1 MCTMQSWRR
10 GQWCLRHGVRSAEE
24 TGKIAQE
31 SRPATDS
38 DGHDHGGFCLRALG
52 TCREITC

>member
-1 MCTMQSWRR
+1 MQSWRR

-38 DGHDHGGFCLRALG
+38 DGHDHGVFCLRALG